1 MDRLLTMR
9 AFQSVADEG
18 GFAAAARALD
28 MSPAGVTRLVADLE
42 SHVGARLLQRTT
54 RHVSLTEA
62 GEAYLARVRQILAD
76 VDEAFA
82 VAQAHTEELSGVLR
96 LLAPPVLA
104 VHILAPL
111 VAEFRRLHPQITI
124 EIHVEALSA
133 PPIGD
138 YDITLLGAD
147 EHYDANV
154 IARPIAATDAVVC
167 ASPEYLRRR
176 GMPLQPEDLAA
187 HDCLLRRRPET
198 RGGAMRLFHPGE
210 GNRAVDL
217 RVQPVFVA
225 NHIETLL
232 RAALDGAGIC
242 GQPLSLAAPY
252 LRDGRL
258 VRVLAPW
265 TMGRYTTYA
274 ALPSR
279 KFMPARTRAFLEFL
293 SERTRTSIQAALK
306 IEPALCH
313 EAVLPPGLEHRN
325 GHGV

>member
-9 AFQSVADEG
+9 AFQTVADEG
-18 GFAAAARALD
+18 GFAAAARTLD
-28 MSPAGVTRLVADLE
+28 LSPAGVTRLVADLE

-54 RHVSLTEA
+54 RRVSLTEA

-76 VDEAFA
+76 VDEASA
-82 VAQAHTEELSGVLR
+82 VVQAHTEELAGVLR

-111 VAEFRRLHPQITI
+111 VSEFRRLHPQITI
-124 EIHVEALSA
+124 EVHVEALSA

-147 EHYDANV
+147 EQYDANV
-154 IARPIAATDAVVC
+154 IARPIASTDAVVC
-167 ASPEYLRRR
+167 ASPAYLRQR
-176 GMPLQPEDLAA
+176 GTPQQPEDLAG
-187 HDCLLRRRPET
+187 HDCLLYRRPDS
-198 RGGAMRLFHPGE
+198 RGGTMRLLHPGE
-210 GNRAVDL
+210 GNRAVDV
-217 RVQPVFVA
+217 RVQPVLMA

-242 GQPLSLAAPY
+242 AQPLSLAAPY
-252 LRDGRL
+252 LREGRL

-293 SERTRTSIQAALK
+293 SERTRNSIQAALRM
-306 IEPALCH
+306 EPGVCLLS
-313 EAVLPPGLEHRN
+313 LPPGED
-325 GHGV
+325 